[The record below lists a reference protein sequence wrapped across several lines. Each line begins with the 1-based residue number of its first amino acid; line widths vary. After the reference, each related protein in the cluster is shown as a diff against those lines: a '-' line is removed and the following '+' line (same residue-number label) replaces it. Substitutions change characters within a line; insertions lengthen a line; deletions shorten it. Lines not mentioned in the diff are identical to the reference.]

1 MMNSE
6 IETGISVAKP
16 PTPIVR
22 DADKLFRR
30 GVDALERNRFDEA
43 AGLLRQA
50 AELAPQSSAT
60 HLALGIALTRLT
72 EIPAAF
78 DALET
83 AIKLDPNGFFP
94 HFRMGELYMRV
105 GVPTKGNEELQ
116 IAMDVSTTPEQRAL
130 VRELVKLDAKRA
142 QRRVWRPD
150 FSKLI
155 GRRRKDS

>member
-1 MMNSE
+1 MNSE
-6 IETGISVAKP
+6 IELGISVAKP

-50 AELAPQSSAT
+50 AELAPQSSPI

-83 AIKLDPNGFFP
+83 AINLDPTGFFP

-130 VRELVKLDAKRA
+130 VRELLKLDAKRA

-155 GRRRKDS
+155 GRKRKDS